1 MPTVSALRP
10 DRRGRVAVD
19 LDGTPWR
26 SFPVEAAAAAGL
38 YVGCELDRERAR
50 ALARARR
57 RAAAVDAGARAL
69 GRRALTTYELD
80 ARLARRGVRPNDRA
94 AAAGV
99 LGAAGHLDDARF
111 AATRAAALADRDSG
125 DALIQDD
132 LEQRGLD
139 AETIAAALAALP
151 AEAERAAEIVHRRG
165 RSLATARRLA
175 SRGFS
180 PEAVDD
186 ALGYHVA
193 NGHGD
198 AVG

>member
-10 DRRGRVAVD
+10 ERRGQVAVD
-19 LDGTPWR
+19 LDGAPWR
-26 SFPVEAAAAAGL
+26 AFPVEAVATAGL

-50 ALARARR
+50 TLARARR
-57 RAAAVDAGARAL
+57 RAAAVDAGVRAL
-69 GRRALTTYELD
+69 GRRALTTHELD
-80 ARLARRGVRPNDRA
+80 ARLDQRGIRPSDRA
-94 AAAGV
+94 EAAGV
-99 LGAAGHLDDARF
+99 LSAAGYLDDARF
-111 AATRAAALADRDSG
+111 AAARAAALAERDSG
-125 DALIQDD
+125 DALIEDD

-165 RSLATARRLA
+165 RSAATARRLG

-180 PEAVDD
+180 PEAVEE

-193 NGHGD
+193 NGEDD